1 MSRFFGMILF
11 LVYLVIGV
19 VAAANHHYF
28 NHLGSV
34 KPIIS
39 AVLAVVLWPLILL
52 ASTFTSS
59 RAQNLGQGCIV
70 VPE

>member
-1 MSRFFGMILF
+1 MSRFFGTILL

-19 VAAANHHYF
+19 VVAATHHYF

-39 AVLAVVLWPLILL
+39 AVLVVVLWPLIL
-52 ASTFTSS
+52 FGV
-59 RAQNLGQGCIV
+59 NLHIK
-70 VPE
+70 